1 MICIS
6 IAPLLSSQV
15 YHPIHYKRTNLL
27 GQVCYGE
34 RVAEK
39 RLHHDFFPML
49 FLSRFSSLHPPPPFG
64 YAQGLPRARE
74 GSFALSKGRESRVTV
89 SGVYGNLTGVWFSKR
104 AEDFAPGR
112 TFVRSSC
119 TWGCER
125 RTRGE
130 GRGYDH
136 DGDIKTQYPMG
147 RRKGS
152 ARTIRRC

>member
-34 RVAEK
+34 RAAEK
-39 RLHHDFFPML
+39 RLHHDFVP
-49 FLSRFSSLHPPPPFG
+49 SSFYLGCPLLAASPFAFWLRTG
-64 YAQGLPRARE
+64 TRARE
-74 GSFALSKGRESRVTV
+74 GSFALSRGRESRVTV

-119 TWGCER
+119 TWGCAR
-125 RTRGE
+125 RTRE
-130 GRGYDH
+130 GRGRGGVMTMMAILKHNILWD
-136 DGDIKTQYPMG
+136 DVGIV
-147 RRKGS
+147 
-152 ARTIRRC
+152 